1 LLGLRATDRAPA
13 PMVDIHECPVVLVP
27 EPDHAAAATTTNP
40 DPSSISSDAWVPF
53 EDAALAVVG
62 RIQPSVPSEGR
73 RAAVVQYVQR
83 LIRCTVGCEV
93 KNPATPLVLFPEPR
107 FSNPYACPSLPFA

>member
-1 LLGLRATDRAPA
+1 
-13 PMVDIHECPVVLVP
+13 MVDIHERPVVLEP
-27 EPDHAAAATTTNP
+27 EPDHAAAVAPAAVNP
-40 DPSSISSDAWVPF
+40 DPSSISADAWLPF

-93 KNPATPLVLFPEPR
+93 IIINQLLRFMLALVVF
-107 FSNPYACPSLPFA
+107 

>member
-1 LLGLRATDRAPA
+1 
-13 PMVDIHECPVVLVP
+13 MVDIHERPVVLEP
-27 EPDHAAAATTTNP
+27 EPDHAAAAAAAAVAVNP
-40 DPSSISSDAWVPF
+40 DPSSISADAWLPF

-93 KNPATPLVLFPEPR
+93 IRTTSYSGL
-107 FSNPYACPSLPFA
+107 CLP

>member
-1 LLGLRATDRAPA
+1 
-13 PMVDIHECPVVLVP
+13 MVDIHERPVVLVT
-27 EPDHAAAATTTNP
+27 EPDHAAAANP
-40 DPSSISSDAWVPF
+40 DPSSISADAWVPF
-53 EDAALAVVG
+53 EDAALAVVA

-93 KNPATPLVLFPEPR
+93 TGYSLLFPKPR
-107 FSNPYACPSLPFA
+107 FSNPYARLSVLIA